1 MRLGL
6 EQAMRRGDAEDLSRR
21 LDALWQAVFKA
32 PPRDLDHDL
41 ELLRR
46 FFHPAAQGH
55 RLRNELTDLPPA
67 PEEALPLA
75 PQLAVAVDEERRLI
89 TPEGRVALGL
99 LRRALADDVE
109 TILLR
114 DDQLLDAE
122 SRLLLLYSD
131 WSRHRINQV
140 LALMSGRD
148 KPLQVPA
155 IGILLTLLVARATSP
170 ERAIVRGGDDRDR
183 REVESAL
190 FAAADAFAS
199 KILPSSKRRMGKE
212 TLIGGWTI
220 GEVARR
226 IPAAVSA
233 DDERVFISP
242 GHESEALDL
251 ASRELADRVDTA
263 AVAEAFDA
271 LVATLRQNLPT
282 LAAHHLAFER
292 APDTRR
298 LRQTLLDSVDRAA
311 AGAGAGT
318 L

>member
-6 EQAMRRGDAEDLSRR
+6 EQAMRRSDAEDLGRR
-21 LDALWQAVFKA
+21 LDALWQTVFNA

-46 FFHPAAQGH
+46 YFHPAAQGH
-55 RLRNELTDLPPA
+55 RLRSELTELPRA
-67 PEEALPLA
+67 PDEALTLEP
-75 PQLAVAVDEERRLI
+75 PLAVAVDQERRLI

-99 LRRALADDVE
+99 LRRALADDVN

-114 DDQLLDAE
+114 DEQLLDAE
-122 SRLLLLYSD
+122 ARLLRLYSD
-131 WSRHRINQV
+131 WSRHRIDQV

-170 ERAIVRGGDDRDR
+170 ERAIVRGGDERDR

-199 KILPSSKRRMGKE
+199 RILPSSKRRMGKE
-212 TLIGGWTI
+212 TLVGGWTI

-233 DDERVFISP
+233 DDDRVFITP

-251 ASRELADRVDTA
+251 ASRELAGRVDTA

-271 LVATLRQNLPT
+271 LVATLRKHLPT

-311 AGAGAGT
+311 TGAGAGA